1 MKSNILLALVVST
14 LFTSCHYEKESELDS
29 IVQKEKVT
37 EFLKKDSE
45 AIKFVL
51 ASKYNVHKGAVD
63 MIIDCYLISYDPVEY
78 LVIHPNVDDSA
89 KKRIEK
95 NIIEPQIRMD
105 EVISIAS
112 KNSMLT
118 TSVTASILYDYI
130 VWKNK

>member
-1 MKSNILLALVVST
+1 
-14 LFTSCHYEKESELDS
+14 
-29 IVQKEKVT
+29 
-37 EFLKKDSE
+37 
-45 AIKFVL
+45 
-51 ASKYNVHKGAVD
+51 
-63 MIIDCYLISYDPVEY
+63 
-78 LVIHPNVDDSA
+78 VDDSA

-95 NIIEPQIRMD
+95 NIIEPQKRMD